1 MILLNVF
8 FFLLSEE
15 VTPITEV
22 PKAPST
28 ADSSDNNTTSSGS
41 SVPDKEDIVNKN
53 AKNNNSDTDEGVVLV
68 MEDRL
73 EPPKV
78 WFFYK

>member
-1 MILLNVF
+1 MDCHNLGHPNVRACEAKIRRNSQFVMILLNVL

-28 ADSSDNNTTSSGS
+28 ADSSDNNTT
-41 SVPDKEDIVNKN
+41 KELGTTV
-53 AKNNNSDTDEGVVLV
+53 
-68 MEDRL
+68 R
-73 EPPKV
+73 
-78 WFFYK
+78 